1 MNFKEYVA
9 NDIANTFV
17 NDDEFAVDAKINGVV
32 VKIVEDSD
40 KLEYRIKENYEG
52 LIIGDVL
59 FYISEEEYAKI
70 PRVTKT
76 PNTNQSINYNGKPAT
91 IVDVGRY
98 DGMYEIIL
106 QIAGGH

>member
-9 NDIANTFV
+9 NDIVNTFV
-17 NDDEFAVDAKINGVV
+17 NNDEFAVDAKINGVV
-32 VKIVEDSD
+32 VNVIEDSNQ
-40 KLEYRIKENYEG
+40 LEYRIKENYGG

-59 FYISEEEYAKI
+59 FFISEEEYAKI
-70 PRVTKT
+70 PRVTNP
-76 PNTNQSINYNGKPAT
+76 PNTNQAINYNGKPAT

-106 QIAGGH
+106 QNAGGH